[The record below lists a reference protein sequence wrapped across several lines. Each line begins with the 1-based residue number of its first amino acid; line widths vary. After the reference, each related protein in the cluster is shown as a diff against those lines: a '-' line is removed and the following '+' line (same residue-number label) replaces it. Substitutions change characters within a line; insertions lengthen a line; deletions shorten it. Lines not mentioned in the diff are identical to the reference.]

1 MQALPYSPHTPKIGN
16 NDALFLAE
24 SYPEDSKFGPRIS
37 QHGAIHRPESERE
50 AMLMVTRGNS
60 ANYYP
65 SFTGY
70 FLGFEYYAKKS
81 KPMNLQLYRC
91 VV

>member
-1 MQALPYSPHTPKIGN
+1 
-16 NDALFLAE
+16 
-24 SYPEDSKFGPRIS
+24 
-37 QHGAIHRPESERE
+37 
-50 AMLMVTRGNS
+50 MLMVTRGNS

-91 VV
+91 VVAAYTTTKYKGTNFLLSFSLLVLAPPLNAPWTHVGSV